1 MAKLSNPA
9 DLERW
14 KAFLDAQAL
23 PLTVTAEPWKAPRR
37 LEANAYLW
45 AYVYGPVVEV
55 LGFTEEAWHEYQC
68 IRFFGGKQVEKPDGT
83 TETKPIRT
91 TTKDENGKRDVL
103 KGERFNQFLVS
114 AEEFFASKGVF
125 IERQGAL

>member
-1 MAKLSNPA
+1 MPKLSTPN

-14 KAFLDAQAL
+14 CDFLRGLKL
-23 PLTVTAEPWKAPRR
+23 PLEVTQKPWKPARR

-45 AYVYGPVVEV
+45 KFVYGPVVEE

-83 TETKPIRT
+83 TETRPIRT
-91 TTKDENGKRDVL
+91 TTKDENGERDVL
-103 KGERFNQFLVS
+103 KGDRFNDFLVS
-114 AEEFFASKGVF
+114 AEQFFATKGIY
-125 IERQGAL
+125 IERGPL

>member
-1 MAKLSNPA
+1 MAKISTAA

-14 KAFLDAQAL
+14 CDFLRGKPL
-23 PLTVTAEPWKAPRR
+23 PLEVKCEPWRAPRR

-45 AYVYGPVVEV
+45 AYCYGPVVEV
-55 LGFTEEAWHEYQC
+55 LGFTEEAWHEYMC